1 MPADNSGDDCDDCAG
16 VPNGDAEVLT
26 YYLDSDGDGLGAGDG
41 VEFCDALVEDG
52 YVLNNDD
59 DDACFENW
67 YDCPGDWWN
76 SMGE

>member
-1 MPADNSGDDCDDCAG
+1 M
-16 VPNGDAEVLT
+16 T

-59 DDACFENW
+59 ADDACFENW
-67 YDCPGDWWN
+67 YDCAGDCAGTAWESDCGCVAADN
-76 SMGE
+76 SG